1 MHNLFGDTHSVN
13 VELDGQGGYRLLE
26 PMHGDGADD
35 MLRYVHI
42 EPEELERAYRRK
54 LLEANLPPINV
65 DAVLMERVFWNLLEN
80 ALKYSPESEPVEI
93 SVRQH
98 EKRMEI
104 CVCDRG
110 PGVPA
115 AQVELIFDTFQRGRQ
130 ESEIPG
136 VGLGLSI
143 ARTIIEAHGGEL
155 CYFPRPGGG
164 SCFKASLPLAQI
176 PAFES
181 ASEMR

>member
-1 MHNLFGDTHSVN
+1 MARLRSGKLELNTAWQP
-13 VELDGQGGYRLLE
+13 VEEVL
-26 PMHGDGADD
+26 GATIQQI
-35 MLRYVHI
+35 RTQAR
-42 EPEELERAYRRK
+42 ERQID
-54 LLEANLPPINV
+54 LSLEANLPPINV

-98 EKRMEI
+98 EKCMEI